1 MKQLRTSQQATRYN
15 AQMVRLPLTMSEKK
29 TLTMSEKKTLAMSEK
44 KTLTIR
50 APGETRKAETGA
62 KKESFILSG
71 SRRI

>member
-44 KTLTIR
+44 KTLTMR
-50 APGETRKAETGA
+50 AGETRKAETGA